1 MFGVGGALLVPTTD
15 THPDTRPD
23 ASPALPDE
31 AELFQRI
38 FGDPP
43 PQ

>member
-1 MFGVGGALLVPTTD
+1 MLIDMFGMGGALLVPTA
-15 THPDTRPD
+15 DTRPD
-23 ASPALPDE
+23 SSPALPDE
-31 AELFQRI
+31 AELFHRI